1 MIILDTDVV
10 SGLMK
15 PEPDLSLGG
24 WMNRQPP
31 ESIWTTAITVFE
43 IRFGIEV
50 LPTGRRKDQLEIAF
64 ARSLKEDLQERIL
77 DFDRDA
83 AREAGTMAARRQLA
97 GRPLDFRDLEIA
109 GIAAARRATL
119 ATRNT
124 RHFSDLGIDLIDPWT
139 APL

>member
-1 MIILDTDVV
+1 
-10 SGLMK
+10 
-15 PEPDLSLGG
+15 
-24 WMNRQPP
+24 MNRQPP